1 MAEETQTT
9 TDTSGITRMPDGQ
22 IVDGQTTKSDPTTT
36 SEQTSTEAGDAG
48 KTLLNQSENPPKAEG
63 KSDTGTGGKAADK
76 SKGTSAAPEKYADY
90 TVPEG
95 FTLAPEVK
103 TQADTLFKDLNLS
116 QEQGQKAIDL
126 YTKLTSEAAQAP
138 YKAWSDMTAKW
149 KTDAESHPDLRGK
162 LGAGKEVNVRIG
174 ALLNSLPDQQL
185 ASDFR
190 ELMDITGAGNH
201 PAFIRAIDHWAKQL
215 SEGTH
220 VSGKGP
226 SPGGQSEPG
235 KASPSAA
242 AAIWPGLKSSSNP
255 R

>member
-1 MAEETQTT
+1 
-9 TDTSGITRMPDGQ
+9 
-22 IVDGQTTKSDPTTT
+22 
-36 SEQTSTEAGDAG
+36 
-48 KTLLNQSENPPKAEG
+48 
-63 KSDTGTGGKAADK
+63 
-76 SKGTSAAPEKYADY
+76 
-90 TVPEG
+90 
-95 FTLAPEVK
+95 
-103 TQADTLFKDLNLS
+103 
-116 QEQGQKAIDL
+116 
-126 YTKLTSEAAQAP
+126 
-138 YKAWSDMTAKW
+138 MTAKW